1 MPAESKD
8 FRATVE
14 KAVEVARAATRAA
27 SAAALKH
34 FRDGVAVEKKADAS
48 PVTIADREAE
58 AAMLAIVKE
67 AFPAHAILGEE
78 TGGHAGDGAW
88 RWILDPIDGT
98 RGYTR
103 GGPFWGPLVA
113 LEHHGEVVAGA
124 FALPV
129 LGESY
134 YGGRDLGCH
143 KDGVRV
149 TVSSVPSLAEATI
162 CLGEPKA
169 FATAQLP
176 ATLGVMRGAASTR
189 CPGDLGGG
197 AYVLS
202 GRADAWLETG
212 VQIWDIAPFQCLIE
226 EAGGRFTDFA
236 GKATIASG
244 NCLASNGRVHDE
256 LLALLHTAR

>member
-1 MPAESKD
+1 MAAQD

-14 KAVEVARAATRAA
+14 KAVEVARQATQAA
-27 SAAALKH
+27 SAAALRH
-34 FRDGVAVEKKADAS
+34 FREGVVVEKKADAS

-58 AAMLAIVKE
+58 AAMLGIVRA
-67 AFPAHAILGEE
+67 AFPGHAILGEE
-78 TGGHAGDGAW
+78 TGGHAGDAEW

-98 RGYTR
+98 RGFTR

-113 LEHHGEVVAGA
+113 LEHRGQVVVGA

-129 LGESY
+129 LEESY
-134 YGGRDLGCH
+134 YAGRDLGCH
-143 KDGVRV
+143 KDGVPV
-149 TVSSVPSLAEATI
+149 KLSSVAAVADATV
-162 CLGEPKA
+162 CLGEPRY
-169 FATAQLP
+169 FAETQVA
-176 ATLGVMRGAASTR
+176 ATLALMKTAAATR

-212 VQIWDIAPFQCLIE
+212 VQIWDIAPFQALIE

-236 GKATIASG
+236 GKPTIASG
-244 NCLASNGRVHDE
+244 NCVVSNGRVHDE